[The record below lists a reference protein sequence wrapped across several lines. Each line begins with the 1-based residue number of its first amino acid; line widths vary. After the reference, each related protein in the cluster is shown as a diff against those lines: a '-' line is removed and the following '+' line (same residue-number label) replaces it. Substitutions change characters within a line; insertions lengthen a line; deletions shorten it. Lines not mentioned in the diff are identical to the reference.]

1 MQALSKLEFA
11 DVQTV
16 MMEKGM
22 ALIGIGSAKGDE
34 KAIEA
39 VKLAVASPLLETTI
53 NGATHVIINI
63 SGDISLMDANDAA
76 SYVQD
81 LAGENANIIFGAKF
95 DESMTDQA
103 SITVIA
109 TGLEDVSEKIDM
121 PGKQAA
127 PGAGIAGG
135 MQNRMVYPNQTT
147 ARPVSGMGTQST
159 ATAGLH
165 TTATSGL
172 HTAAQPQQT
181 APAHAY
187 TGIQK
192 PRQPE
197 STVKPVEINIPD
209 FLKNSRR

>member
-1 MQALSKLEFA
+1 
-11 DVQTV
+11 
-16 MMEKGM
+16 
-22 ALIGIGSAKGDE
+22 
-34 KAIEA
+34 
-39 VKLAVASPLLETTI
+39 
-53 NGATHVIINI
+53 
-63 SGDISLMDANDAA
+63 
-76 SYVQD
+76 
-81 LAGENANIIFGAKF
+81 
-95 DESMTDQA
+95 
-103 SITVIA
+103 
-109 TGLEDVSEKIDM
+109 M

-127 PGAGIAGG
+127 PGAGMAGG
-135 MQNRMVYPNQTT
+135 MQNRMVYPNQTA

-165 TTATSGL
+165 T
-172 HTAAQPQQT
+172 AAQQQQT

>member
-1 MQALSKLEFA
+1 
-11 DVQTV
+11 
-16 MMEKGM
+16 
-22 ALIGIGSAKGDE
+22 
-34 KAIEA
+34 
-39 VKLAVASPLLETTI
+39 
-53 NGATHVIINI
+53 
-63 SGDISLMDANDAA
+63 
-76 SYVQD
+76 
-81 LAGENANIIFGAKF
+81 
-95 DESMTDQA
+95 MTDQA

-127 PGAGIAGG
+127 HGAGMAGG
-135 MQNRMVYPNQTT
+135 MQNRMVYPNQTA

-165 TTATSGL
+165 T
-172 HTAAQPQQT
+172 AAQPQKT

>member
-1 MQALSKLEFA
+1 
-11 DVQTV
+11 
-16 MMEKGM
+16 
-22 ALIGIGSAKGDE
+22 
-34 KAIEA
+34 
-39 VKLAVASPLLETTI
+39 
-53 NGATHVIINI
+53 
-63 SGDISLMDANDAA
+63 MDANDAA

-109 TGLEDVSEKIDM
+109 TGLEDVSEKIGM

-127 PGAGIAGG
+127 PGAGMAGG
-135 MQNRMVYPNQTT
+135 MQNRMVYPNQTA
-147 ARPVSGMGTQST
+147 ARPVSGMGAQST

-165 TTATSGL
+165 STATSGL

>member
-1 MQALSKLEFA
+1 
-11 DVQTV
+11 
-16 MMEKGM
+16 
-22 ALIGIGSAKGDE
+22 
-34 KAIEA
+34 
-39 VKLAVASPLLETTI
+39 
-53 NGATHVIINI
+53 
-63 SGDISLMDANDAA
+63 MDANDAA

-127 PGAGIAGG
+127 PGAGMAGG
-135 MQNRMVYPNQTT
+135 MQNRMVYPNQTA

-165 TTATSGL
+165 T
-172 HTAAQPQQT
+172 AAQQQQT
-181 APAHAY
+181 AHAY

>member
-1 MQALSKLEFA
+1 
-11 DVQTV
+11 
-16 MMEKGM
+16 
-22 ALIGIGSAKGDE
+22 
-34 KAIEA
+34 
-39 VKLAVASPLLETTI
+39 
-53 NGATHVIINI
+53 
-63 SGDISLMDANDAA
+63 MDANDAA

-81 LAGENANIIFGAKF
+81 LAGEDANIIFGAKF

-127 PGAGIAGG
+127 PGAGMAGG
-135 MQNRMVYPNQTT
+135 MQNRMVYPNQTA

-165 TTATSGL
+165 T
-172 HTAAQPQQT
+172 AAQQQQT
-181 APAHAY
+181 APAHAYTY